1 MLELIFSLSNLV
13 RRPQFLCSLL
23 AMVVLLTIVQ
33 PVGSGATQQVSCAA
47 EQGWFVRVCDPK
59 TKAEGIDIWI
69 GVGGN
74 GSTHHF
80 WKRWHH
86 GDPTEFPFPID
97 LVRAKEVWF
106 KAQTATDGEDV
117 YLGFGFNGRIIK
129 HIDMDDIN
137 KPEEYEQSRGDDT
150 DEFDCP

>member
-1 MLELIFSLSNLV
+1 MSEPAFSLHNLAP
-13 RRPQFLCSLL
+13 RRQFLYSLL
-23 AMVVLLTIVQ
+23 AMLALLAIDQ
-33 PVGSGATQQVSCAA
+33 PVGGGTVQQVTCAA

-59 TKAEGIDIWI
+59 TEAEGIDIWI

-74 GSTHHF
+74 ESTRHF
-80 WKRWHH
+80 WMRWHH
-86 GDPTEFPFPID
+86 GDPTEFAFPID
-97 LVRAKEVWF
+97 LVRAKEVYF
-106 KAQTATDGEDV
+106 KAQTATDGKNV

-129 HIDMDDIN
+129 HIDMDNIS

>member
-1 MLELIFSLSNLV
+1 MSRPAFSLATTVS
-13 RRPQFLCSLL
+13 RRQFLCTLL
-23 AMVVLLTIVQ
+23 AMLMLFAIIQ
-33 PVGSGATQQVSCAA
+33 PIGGGAAQQCAA

-59 TKAEGIDIWI
+59 TEAEGIDIWI

-74 GSTHHF
+74 ESTRHF
-80 WKRWHH
+80 WMRWHH
-86 GDPTEFPFPID
+86 GDPTEFPLPID
-97 LVRAKEVWF
+97 LVRAKEIYF
-106 KAQTATDGEDV
+106 KAQTATDGKNV

-129 HIDMDDIN
+129 HIDMDNIS